1 MKNNKDIIAI
11 VLILRN
17 VTKIVKIYPFVY
29 AMLYALCMVG
39 YMVGSDNISC
49 ILDQLFYTSPISIL
63 FALLLSR
70 SLKLCKWHKLECI
83 LPLIPLIHLAIDAY
97 IVPLSNVSAIINA
110 TTVIILC
117 LASLI
122 NAYFVF
128 IKPSEPR
135 SQNSK

>member
-1 MKNNKDIIAI
+1 MSNNKDIIAI
-11 VLILRN
+11 VIILRK

-29 AMLYALCMVG
+29 AMLYAFCMVG
-39 YMVGSDNISC
+39 YMIGSEQLSC
-49 ILDQLFYTSPISIL
+49 LLDQLFYTSPISIL

-83 LPLIPLIHLAIDAY
+83 LPMIPLIHLAIDSC
-97 IVPLSNVSAIINA
+97 IIPLNSVSAIINVA
-110 TTVIILC
+110 TVITLC

-128 IKPSEPR
+128 IHKP
-135 SQNSK
+135 NIK